1 MVAQLVILQ
10 HMFSIFLTNAQ
21 LLVLLMDI
29 SIAILFV
36 LRVILFVKAAQPP
49 LPQHALVVIR
59 GISFISIHAINPVQV
74 LLILKISHVMPV
86 IVLAKHVITVQ
97 QQIVKAVTLE
107 DIFI

>member
-29 SIAILFV
+29 SIATLFV

-49 LPQHALVVIR
+49 LPPPALVVIR

-74 LLILKISHVMPV
+74 LLILKISLAMPV
-86 IVLAKHVITVQ
+86 RVLAKHVITVL
-97 QQIVKAVTLE
+97 QQIVRAVTLE